1 MGLGQTDPV
10 SGPIQGYKRG
20 RIGGGTM
27 LSECQKSARISV
39 FLEFG
44 LGIYATSDL
53 SAIKNILILLKNRI
67 EMVKNDQ
74 FKFLSRRVISW
85 PDQMVKSDSARIKIT
100 KYNKCCIQNQD
111 ALGLGLGWWVIF
123 YFRAFFGEADFALA
137 FRFLAFSASNSF
149 FWAEKLV
156 WYDGTNLKQSQKMIF
171 VQQLAN

>member
-1 MGLGQTDPV
+1 M
-10 SGPIQGYKRG
+10 R
-20 RIGGGTM
+20 R
-27 LSECQKSARISV
+27 
-39 FLEFG
+39 
-44 LGIYATSDL
+44 DL

-171 VQQLAN
+171 VQQLANHWYWSGQRFCRSQDRTVRSVTRPIRKISHRGA